1 MVNVEGQVS
10 PDQAEDFA
18 LPARKGRGWLLV
30 GTEGPLLQVL
40 RGNLEMYAFPR
51 PSSDVSIPG
60 SGSNFCHLGSHLGLA
75 DLPDWELGV

>member
-10 PDQAEDFA
+10 PDLAEDFA

-40 RGNLEMYAFPR
+40 RGIWRCTLFQGLLLMS
-51 PSSDVSIPG
+51 PSQG
-60 SGSNFCHLGSHLGLA
+60 QGLIFA
-75 DLPDWELGV
+75 NWALILA

>member
-40 RGNLEMYAFPR
+40 RG
-51 PSSDVSIPG
+51 I
-60 SGSNFCHLGSHLGLA
+60 
-75 DLPDWELGV
+75 W